1 MARDRFLDA
10 VRCDKC
16 GKRMDG
22 GKVEA
27 DNGDVICMK
36 CAEKESFWQ
45 NYNLASVAWLNEVK
59 LAQKGV

>member
-10 VRCDKC
+10 IRCDKC

-36 CAEKESFWQ
+36 CAEKGSFWQ
-45 NYNLASVAWLNEVK
+45 NYNLASLAWMNEVERRK
-59 LAQKGV
+59 